1 MKIFGVITVQT
12 VEALSEYYLK
22 GDRAIALFF
31 QQSIVID
38 RTFHPLFFPT
48 SVNNIESKIEINFFD
63 VKRCIVTHPKVHRV
77 NAIFQ
82 GNPLEFLKDEA

>member
-12 VEALSEYYLK
+12 VEALSEYYLT

-31 QQSIVID
+31 NSLLSLIEPFI
-38 RTFHPLFFPT
+38 LFFPK
-48 SVNNIESKIEINFFD
+48 SVNNNTESKIEINFFD
-63 VKRCIVTHPKVHRV
+63 VKSCIVHRV